1 MQKIIRTSNTKS
13 PLSRAQREVM
23 EIIWDKGEVGVL
35 EVTEMLNQ
43 IRPIARNTVRTLM
56 ERMQEKGWLTYRPQ
70 GRSYIYSAL
79 VPREESLG
87 QRVTE
92 MVDKACG
99 GEPERL
105 MMALLNYRG
114 LSDEETHR
122 IQKMLDEAKAKQDK
136 RK

>member
-1 MQKIIRTSNTKS
+1 MDKINRMSNTKS

-23 EIIWDKGEVGVL
+23 EVIWDKGEVGVL
-35 EVTEMLNQ
+35 EVTEILNQ

-122 IQKMLDEAKAKQDK
+122 IQKMLDEAKARQGK

>member
-1 MQKIIRTSNTKS
+1 MPKTKKMPNTKS

-35 EVTEMLNQ
+35 EVTEILNRD
-43 IRPIARNTVRTLM
+43 RPVARNTVRTLM
-56 ERMQEKGWLTYRPQ
+56 ERMHEKGWLTYRPE
-70 GRSYIYSAL
+70 GRSYMYSAV

-87 QRVTE
+87 QRVAE

-114 LSDEETHR
+114 LSDDETVR
-122 IQKMLDEAKAKQDK
+122 IQTMLDEAKAKQK
-136 RK
+136 

>member
-1 MQKIIRTSNTKS
+1 MQKIIRTFNTKS

-99 GEPERL
+99 GEPEKL

-122 IQKMLDEAKAKQDK
+122 IQKMLDEAKAKQDQSK
-136 RK
+136 

>member
-1 MQKIIRTSNTKS
+1 
-13 PLSRAQREVM
+13 M